1 MRLRDFGVLTF
12 DCYGTLIDWE
22 SGLLAALAP
31 WRRREKIEASD
42 REVLEA
48 FAVFEARQQA
58 ETPALLYPEV
68 LANVMQA
75 LGKRLGGAV
84 SDADA
89 RAFGRS
95 VADWPA
101 FPDSADALAY
111 LKRHYKL
118 VVLSNVDRDSFRASN
133 TRLDVEFDA
142 VYTAQD
148 IGSYKPSPANFDY
161 LLARLGEQ
169 GIDRGRILHTAQSL
183 FHDHI
188 PAKAAGLATCWIDRQ
203 QGKKGHGATT
213 PPGQP
218 VTPDFRYK
226 TLGDMAAAHRG
237 EG

>member
-1 MRLRDFGVLTF
+1 MPLRDFGVLSF

-22 SGLLAALAP
+22 NGLLAALAP

-48 FAVFEARQQA
+48 FAAFEARQQA
-58 ETPALLYPEV
+58 ETPAMLYPEI
-68 LANVMQA
+68 LAAVMKA
-75 LGKRLGGAV
+75 LGSRFGGAV
-84 SDADA
+84 ADADA
-89 RAFGRS
+89 QAFGRS
-95 VADWPA
+95 IADWPA

-118 VVLSNVDRDSFRASN
+118 VILSNVDRESFRASN
-133 TRLDVEFDA
+133 ARLGVEFDA
-142 VYTAQD
+142 IHTAQD
-148 IGSYKPSPANFDY
+148 IGSYKPSPANFAY
-161 LLARLGEQ
+161 LVARLGEQ
-169 GIDRGRILHTAQSL
+169 GIGPERILHTAQSL

-203 QGKKGHGATT
+203 RGKKGHGATT
-213 PPGQP
+213 PPGGS